1 MTVAKTRKKV
11 TKTTTVLNRQS
22 GRKVILR
29 ILNSKLKWTLPSS
42 SVRLVTL
49 TTSAWAFGSEFNSLR
64 ISVSVSLGSSFSV
77 TRGFSWSW
85 SVMVSFFLTN
95 RNDCLAGSMWY
106 CIKMSRNWSTPWT
119 TTVKLIVAFSTALT
133 LTGPFAFLICKSY
146 FEKYENNFMSQDLLW
161 YRICTQFLLVWQSFF
176 LYPPLISA
184 NLARIFLFASY
195 FEIYPFNPF
204 WKSTKGVKLLE
215 KQQSK
220 IGLYIR
226 VLARHSSVTL
236 LESETQV
243 SLACIAGRERH
254 SQVAYFIRFMDMLRW
269 GIQLGIP
276 RVVYLWTYFK
286 LIFLK

>member
-1 MTVAKTRKKV
+1 
-11 TKTTTVLNRQS
+11 
-22 GRKVILR
+22 
-29 ILNSKLKWTLPSS
+29 
-42 SVRLVTL
+42 
-49 TTSAWAFGSEFNSLR
+49 
-64 ISVSVSLGSSFSV
+64 
-77 TRGFSWSW
+77 
-85 SVMVSFFLTN
+85 MVSNLYTISS
-95 RNDCLAGSMWY
+95 CLAILLSL
-106 CIKMSRNWSTPWT
+106 STLDFNQLG
-119 TTVKLIVAFSTALT
+119 KNFSIR
-133 LTGPFAFLICKSY
+133 FI
-146 FEKYENNFMSQDLLW
+146 FEVF
-161 YRICTQFLLVWQSFF
+161 
-176 LYPPLISA
+176 
-184 NLARIFLFASY
+184 
-195 FEIYPFNPF
+195 YPFSPF

-286 LIFLK
+286 LIFLKQANQIWISTTFTNLYTYLRKFMICQLYV

>member
-1 MTVAKTRKKV
+1 MTVAKTRNKV

-133 LTGPFAFLICKSY
+133 LTGPFAFLICKNTLKNTKITSWVKTY
-146 FEKYENNFMSQDLLW
+146 YGIEFVHNF
-161 YRICTQFLLVWQSFF
+161 FLFGNPSFF
-176 LYPPLISA
+176 IHPWFQPTWQEFFYSLHIWSFLSFQPILKKYKRGKTAWKTAKQNRPLH
-184 NLARIFLFASY
+184 
-195 FEIYPFNPF
+195 
-204 WKSTKGVKLLE
+204 TC
-215 KQQSK
+215 
-220 IGLYIR
+220 
-226 VLARHSSVTL
+226 T
-236 LESETQV
+236 
-243 SLACIAGRERH
+243 C
-254 SQVAYFIRFMDMLRW
+254 
-269 GIQLGIP
+269 
-276 RVVYLWTYFK
+276 
-286 LIFLK
+286 